1 MGGGGGGGGGG
12 RLGEETGGAKQRH
25 NIISSEYIHMI
36 GTKDY
41 SSLCVQVFEISPN

>member
-12 RLGEETGGAKQRH
+12 GVKRPEGQNKD
-25 NIISSEYIHMI
+25 IISSEYIHMI

-41 SSLCVQVFEISPN
+41 SSLFVQVFEISPN